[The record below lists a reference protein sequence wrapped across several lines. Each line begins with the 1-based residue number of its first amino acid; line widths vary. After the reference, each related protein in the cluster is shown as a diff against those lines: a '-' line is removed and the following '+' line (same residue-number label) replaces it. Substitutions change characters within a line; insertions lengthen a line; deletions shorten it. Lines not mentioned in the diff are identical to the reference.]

1 MSDRLL
7 SGKQIVGT
15 SIFLLIGLLY
25 LSTGFQVDN
34 SGYAG
39 YSLPELTLPD
49 FKEAFKDKCGDVSPD
64 KIKPCKVAK
73 SYEQLTTDIFGNELR
88 LNPEVMLS
96 KIKIDNIPCD
106 KLSSAYDNNA
116 KWNLR
121 DYVAWRYVNEC

>member
-1 MSDRLL
+1 MTDRLL

-25 LSTGFQVDN
+25 LSTGFQVET
-34 SGYAG
+34 GEL
-39 YSLPELTLPD
+39 SLPSLSFPEL
-49 FKEAFKDKCGDVSPD
+49 FKDKCGDVSPD

-96 KIKIDNIPCD
+96 KLKIDNIPCD

-121 DYVAWRYVNEC
+121 DYVAWRYVYEC